1 MRRHSDKHSFHTLSE
16 INVTPM
22 LDLCFVLLVIFMVT
36 TPLLENSIDLVVPT
50 SATASKAVEPSQ
62 VQTISIDKNS
72 VLKLNNEVVAL
83 ADLGDALRA
92 IQAKK
97 PNIAVVVRPH
107 KELPVQKF
115 VDVMDVLQKEKISK
129 VGVVTQPDQP
139 SQAR

>member
-1 MRRHSDKHSFHTLSE
+1 MRRYSDKNSFHSLSE
-16 INVTPM
+16 INITPM

-50 SATASKAVEPSQ
+50 STTASKTVEPSQ
-62 VQTISIDKNS
+62 VQTISIDKDN
-72 VLKLNNEVVAL
+72 VLKLNNEVVGL
-83 ADLGDALRA
+83 ESLGDALRE
-92 IQAKK
+92 ILTKK

-115 VDVMDVLQKEKISK
+115 VDVMDVLQKQKISK

-139 SQAR
+139 VTR

>member
-1 MRRHSDKHSFHTLSE
+1 MRRYSDKNSFHTLSE

-50 SATASKAVEPSQ
+50 SATASKAIEPSQ

-72 VLKLNNEVVAL
+72 VVKLNNTAVSL
-83 ADLGDALRA
+83 DSLPDALRE
-92 IQAKK
+92 IMAKK

-115 VDVMDVLQKEKISK
+115 VDVMDVLQKLKISK
-129 VGVVTQPDQP
+129 VGVVTQPQ
-139 SQAR
+139 